1 MACHGVELRGRGDKT
16 VNARATTTG
25 APWEERLTGR
35 GSRGPIHGFSGPEHL
50 RSNRFFLAEGSV
62 SCLAALVEAGMRTM
76 LREVVLEAAR
86 AAGPVQK
93 IPGRET
99 LEALEDGVVVL
110 HVFLLLLLLAAT
122 TVL

>member
-25 APWEERLTGR
+25 APWEETLTGR

-62 SCLAALVEAGMRTM
+62 SCLAALVEAGMQTNFIM
-76 LREVVLEAAR
+76 GPTCCEKWCWKLLE
-86 AAGPVQK
+86 
-93 IPGRET
+93 
-99 LEALEDGVVVL
+99 
-110 HVFLLLLLLAAT
+110 LLVPCRRSLDERP
-122 TVL
+122 